1 MEGRRHSKVRQAL
14 RERLM
19 REHTDRR
26 IEERRK
32 ETDDTVPVEDLDG
45 IGATDEGAD

>member
-1 MEGRRHSKVRQAL
+1 MEGRRHSKVRQSL

-32 ETDDTVPVEDLDG
+32 SNKDDMVAKDCKDG
-45 IGATDEGAD
+45 QKGENHG